1 MEVAKFLK
9 WMETVSP
16 NLHITTNS
24 PHCSFINFQYFF
36 TILFLNCRYVLSNVR
51 CVGLGEGGRMEVT
64 QFLRWMET
72 VAPNLRITTKSPHCS
87 FINFQYFFTNLFLNC
102 NYVITDVRFVGLG

>member
-1 MEVAKFLK
+1 M
-9 WMETVSP
+9 
-16 NLHITTNS
+16 
-24 PHCSFINFQYFF
+24 
-36 TILFLNCRYVLSNVR
+36 R

-102 NYVITDVRFVGLG
+102 NYVITNVRFVGLDEGGCVEVAEFLRWMGTVAPNIHIGPKSSHCSFVNFQYFFTNLF